1 MTTKTVGARP
11 GYTEPHFQWI
21 EEQLRRAK
29 EQGCL
34 VLGMQH
40 HLLLPH
46 VHPLLTGGCCVG
58 DREAVTAR
66 LADAGLRYMFVG
78 HSHLQRTDRY
88 RSPAGNELTEVNI
101 GALSGYPVPMVQVTV
116 TDDLQVQMQVEHLA
130 TFDWYGRPVDAV
142 AYTRDH
148 ACNLLRRLLSAGS
161 PADFAQKLD
170 ALQLPGASCCLCI
183 HW

>member
-1 MTTKTVGARP
+1 M
-11 GYTEPHFQWI
+11 
-21 EEQLRRAK
+21 
-29 EQGCL
+29 
-34 VLGMQH
+34 
-40 HLLLPH
+40 
-46 VHPLLTGGCCVG
+46 
-58 DREAVTAR
+58 
-66 LADAGLRYMFVG
+66 
-78 HSHLQRTDRY
+78 
-88 RSPAGNELTEVNI
+88 TEVNI

>member
-1 MTTKTVGARP
+1 M
-11 GYTEPHFQWI
+11 
-21 EEQLRRAK
+21 
-29 EQGCL
+29 
-34 VLGMQH
+34 
-40 HLLLPH
+40 
-46 VHPLLTGGCCVG
+46 
-58 DREAVTAR
+58 
-66 LADAGLRYMFVG
+66 
-78 HSHLQRTDRY
+78 
-88 RSPAGNELTEVNI
+88 TEVNV

-183 HW
+183 HWQSRCFVCCAPVW

>member
-1 MTTKTVGARP
+1 M
-11 GYTEPHFQWI
+11 
-21 EEQLRRAK
+21 
-29 EQGCL
+29 
-34 VLGMQH
+34 
-40 HLLLPH
+40 
-46 VHPLLTGGCCVG
+46 
-58 DREAVTAR
+58 TAR

-88 RSPAGNELTEVNI
+88 RSPAGNELTEVNV
-101 GALSGYPVPMVQVTV
+101 GACPATRSPMVQVTV

-161 PADFAQKLD
+161 RRILPRSWTPCSC
-170 ALQLPGASCCLCI
+170 PGASCCLCI
-183 HW
+183 HWQSRCFVCCAPVW

>member
-1 MTTKTVGARP
+1 MNV
-11 GYTEPHFQWI
+11 
-21 EEQLRRAK
+21 
-29 EQGCL
+29 
-34 VLGMQH
+34 
-40 HLLLPH
+40 
-46 VHPLLTGGCCVG
+46 
-58 DREAVTAR
+58 
-66 LADAGLRYMFVG
+66 
-78 HSHLQRTDRY
+78 
-88 RSPAGNELTEVNI
+88 

-170 ALQLPGASCCLCI
+170 ALQLPGRKLLPLYPLVKPLFRLLRTGTVRDLQRTLRRLGLGRYVDAGRRQNWRIGRFCLIWSGFCCNLWTALPIRWAGIAPFTGWCCLS
-183 HW
+183 